1 MSHNRE
7 LIDEWASNEEDRN
20 IQVMEGFDAAILG
33 HGSAY
38 GQEPLVVYSLRKMID
53 ICMSDADM
61 DYETAVEYLNFN
73 TLCAYVGPGTP
84 IIVDDVYYEAPECNA
99 LT

>member
-7 LIDEWASNEEDRN
+7 ALNEWADNMEDQE
-20 IQVMEGFDAAILG
+20 ILTMDGFDEAIMG
-33 HGSAY
+33 HG
-38 GQEPLVVYSLRKMID
+38 GQCGQDSLAIYSLRKMIEV
-53 ICMSDADM
+53 CMVDSDM

-84 IIVDDVYYEAPECNA
+84 IVLDDLYFEPLSFEN
-99 LT
+99 T